1 MPDIRMRNMFSSV
14 LVLGA
19 EPRIAVSIA
28 RSLKRHGI
36 PVDVAALS
44 QNDVRLSSKAIRKFS
59 CLPDH
64 KNEAQDFIGFLERLI
79 LLNHYSM
86 LIPCSDTALT
96 EVVRYYDRLESMVN
110 ICSPKPEI
118 IKRVLDK
125 NETLKL
131 AQSCGIPVPVTYH
144 ISDISELRDL
154 RQTLRY
160 PMIAKP
166 LSKRKSSHFKIR
178 YFYGFEEIEKAFSVD
193 PQFGT
198 NTLFQEYC
206 SGEGIG
212 IGTFIHNKEP
222 IAVYQ
227 HRRLKE
233 YPSTGGVS
241 VLAISEEPDPLLVR
255 YSTRLLNAI
264 GWEGI
269 ALVEFRFNR
278 KERSAT
284 LMEINGRYWG
294 SIASAIHAG
303 IDFPF
308 YEWQHVHKQHLN
320 VPSRYR
326 GGLRVRWV
334 AGDLRRLHELLTRPR
349 SNSVKTHSRG
359 AEIIQF
365 FTDFSPSVRH
375 MLWSY
380 SDPLPAVIEIFCVF
394 KSLLFQDA
402 KALINKIIPLKTHTH
417 LKTLRNLDKTEKV
430 LYFLHIIRRS
440 IWMPQIKISKNK
452 KKAFNILFLCHG
464 NIIRSPMAEA
474 LFKQKA
480 SKLGLKNVR
489 AMSAGIYAK
498 QGIGADPRSVTVAQ
512 EFDICLKGYR
522 AKPIT
527 MEIIEEADAIFVM
540 DSLNEAGLLGRYPT
554 AWKKLYM
561 LGSFSE
567 SGPLKKGEIEDP
579 YNGDIDDIRRCYKI
593 LHSTV
598 LNLVVN
604 ITESCKRN
612 VI

>member
-1 MPDIRMRNMFSSV
+1 MFNPV
-14 LVLGA
+14 LILGA
-19 EPRIAVSIA
+19 EPRISVSIA
-28 RSLKRHGI
+28 RSLQRRGI

-44 QNDVRLSSKAIRKFS
+44 RENSRLSSKAIRKFTY
-59 CLPDH
+59 LPDN
-64 KNEAQDFIGFLERLI
+64 KNKAQAFIGSLARLI
-79 LLNHYSM
+79 QSNHYSM

-110 ICSPKPEI
+110 VCSPKPEI
-118 IKRVLDK
+118 IKRVLNK
-125 NETLKL
+125 NDTLKL
-131 AQSCGIPVPVTYH
+131 AQSCSIPIPDTYH
-144 ISDISELRDL
+144 ISSISELRDL
-154 RQTLRY
+154 RQTMRY
-160 PMIAKP
+160 PLIAKP

-206 SGEGIG
+206 SGEGVG
-212 IGTFIHNKEP
+212 IGTFIHAGEP

-241 VLAISEEPDPLLVR
+241 VLAISEEPEPLLVQ
-255 YSTRLLNAI
+255 YSTRLLSAV

-308 YEWQHVHKQHLN
+308 YEWQLAHQQPIN

-326 GGLRVRWV
+326 VGLRARWV

-349 SNSVKTHSRG
+349 SKSIKTRLPG

-365 FTDFSPSVRH
+365 FTDFNPSVHH

-417 LKTLRNLDKTEKV
+417 LKTLRNLDKYEKV
-430 LYFLHIIRRS
+430 LYFVQVISRL
-440 IWMPQIKISKNK
+440 IWMPQIKMSQNK
-452 KKAFNILFLCHG
+452 RKAFKILFICHG

-480 SKLGLKNVR
+480 SKLGLKNVHV
-489 AMSAGIYAK
+489 MSAGIYAK

-512 EFDICLKGYR
+512 EFDLCLKGHR

-527 MEIIEEADAIFVM
+527 EEIIGEADAIFVM
-540 DSLNEAGLLGRYPT
+540 DSLNEAGLLDKYPQT
-554 AWKKLYM
+554 WKKLYR
-561 LGSFSE
+561 LGSFQE
-567 SGPLKKGEIEDP
+567 NGNFKETEIKDP

-593 LHSTV
+593 LKSAV
-598 LNLVVN
+598 QNLAVSM
-604 ITESCKRN
+604 TES
-612 VI
+612 

>member
-1 MPDIRMRNMFSSV
+1 MPAIRMRNMFSPV

-59 CLPDH
+59 YLPDH
-64 KNEAQDFIGFLERLI
+64 KNKAQDFIGSLERLI
-79 LLNHYSM
+79 QSHNYSM

-118 IKRVLDK
+118 LKRVLNK
-125 NETLKL
+125 NDTLKC

-178 YFYGFEEIEKAFSVD
+178 YFYGFEEIEKAFSID

-206 SGEGIG
+206 SGEGVG
-212 IGTFIHNKEP
+212 IGTYIQNGYP
-222 IAVYQ
+222 IAIYQ

-255 YSTRLLNAI
+255 YSTRLLIAI

-278 KERSAT
+278 KERTAT

-294 SIASAIHAG
+294 SIASASHAG

-308 YEWQHVHKQHLN
+308 YEWQLAHQQHLN
-320 VPSRYR
+320 VPLRYR
-326 GGLRVRWV
+326 GGLRTRWV
-334 AGDLRRLHELLTRPR
+334 AGDLRRLRELLTRQSP
-349 SNSVKTHSRG
+349 NSITTHSRG
-359 AEIIQF
+359 AEVIRF
-365 FTDFSPSVRH
+365 FSDFRPSVRN

-380 SDPLPAVIEIFCVF
+380 TDPLPAIIEIFHVF
-394 KSLLFQDA
+394 KSILFQDA
-402 KALINKIIPLKTHTH
+402 KALINKLIPPRAHTQ
-417 LKTLRNLDKTEKV
+417 LKTLRDLDKYEKM
-430 LYFLHIIRRS
+430 LYVVNTLERL
-440 IWMPQIKISKNK
+440 IWMPKIKIAKNT
-452 KKAFNILFLCHG
+452 KKAFRILFLCHG

-480 SKLGLKNVR
+480 SMLGLKHVHV
-489 AMSAGIYAK
+489 MSAGIYAK
-498 QGIGADPRSVTVAQ
+498 QGTGADPRSVIVAQ
-512 EFDICLKGYR
+512 EFDVCLKGHR
-522 AKPIT
+522 AKPVT
-527 MEIIEEADAIFVM
+527 DEIIEEADAIFVM
-540 DSLNEAGLLGRYPT
+540 DSLNEAGLLRKYPT

-561 LGSFSE
+561 LGSFKE
-567 SGPLKKGEIEDP
+567 SGNLKDGEIKDP

-593 LHSTV
+593 LQSV
-598 LNLVVN
+598 VQNLVMN
-604 ITESCKRN
+604 MTESYNHN
-612 VI
+612 VN